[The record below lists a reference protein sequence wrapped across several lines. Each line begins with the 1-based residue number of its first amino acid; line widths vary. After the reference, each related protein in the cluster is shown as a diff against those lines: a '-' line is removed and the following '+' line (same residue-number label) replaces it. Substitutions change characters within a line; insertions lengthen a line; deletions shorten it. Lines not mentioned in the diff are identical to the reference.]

1 MTIQSTKHK
10 DDPFT
15 NALRQVLSAKPATV
29 RDSNAAAKAEQ
40 FSSHTRF
47 VPCPSKASYNEA
59 AFFPVSSFQ
68 VSLLPP
74 T

>member
-1 MTIQSTKHK
+1 MTKPSTNHK
-10 DDPFT
+10 DDTFT

-47 VPCPSKASYNEA
+47 VPRPAKAS
-59 AFFPVSSFQ
+59 
-68 VSLLPP
+68 
-74 T
+74 